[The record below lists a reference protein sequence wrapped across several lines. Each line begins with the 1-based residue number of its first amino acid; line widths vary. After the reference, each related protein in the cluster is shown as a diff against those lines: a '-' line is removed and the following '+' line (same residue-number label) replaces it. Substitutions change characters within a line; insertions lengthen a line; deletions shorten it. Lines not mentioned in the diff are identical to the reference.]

1 MAAHD
6 PRLWETMQH
15 FSQNLA
21 IWTLWL
27 LLFEQTGNYQM
38 ASLLNKVLDFA
49 LTKAGKDSDFI
60 LKTEQK
66 SIMKLLFVKKRMC

>member
-6 PRLWETMQH
+6 PRLWETLLDL
-15 FSQNLA
+15 SQNLA
-21 IWTLWL
+21 TWTTSHAFTANRKLESGL
-27 LLFEQTGNYQM
+27 VISSKE
-38 ASLLNKVLDFA
+38 LDFA

-66 SIMKLLFVKKRMC
+66 SVEAVVC